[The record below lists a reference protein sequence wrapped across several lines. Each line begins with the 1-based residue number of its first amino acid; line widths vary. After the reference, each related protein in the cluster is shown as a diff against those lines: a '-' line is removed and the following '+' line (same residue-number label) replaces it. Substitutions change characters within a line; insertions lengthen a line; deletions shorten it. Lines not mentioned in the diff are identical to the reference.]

1 MQENLGKPQEKL
13 VLIVDDDDSIR
24 DLLEF
29 VVKKEGF
36 KIEKAADGKSAL
48 EKAKNLNPDLILL
61 DLMLPGYG
69 GFEILRELQSYE
81 TASIPIIIITGRYA
95 DRTTIELIKQEPNV
109 KEFVEKPIKVNI
121 LSSLIHKIL
130 KTKPLK

>member
-1 MQENLGKPQEKL
+1 MQENLGKPQDKL

>member
-1 MQENLGKPQEKL
+1 MQENLSRPQDKL

-24 DLLEF
+24 ELLEF
-29 VVKKEGF
+29 IVKKEGF
-36 KIEKAADGKSAL
+36 KVEKVADGKTAL
-48 EKAKNLNPDLILL
+48 EKVKNLNPDLILL

-69 GFEILRELQSYE
+69 GFEIIRELQAYE
-81 TASIPIIIITGRYA
+81 TASIPIVVITGRYA

-121 LSSLIHKIL
+121 LSAILHKIL
-130 KTKPLK
+130 KTRPIR

>member
-1 MQENLGKPQEKL
+1 MDEHLDKPQNKL

-29 VVKKEGF
+29 IVKKEGF
-36 KIEKAADGKSAL
+36 KVEKASDGKTAIEKAKTI
-48 EKAKNLNPDLILL
+48 NPDLILL

-69 GFEILRELQSYE
+69 GFEILRELQAYE
-81 TASIPIIIITGRYA
+81 TSSIPIIIITGRYA

-109 KEFVEKPIKVNI
+109 KEFIEKPIKVNV
-121 LSSLIHKIL
+121 LSALIHKIL
-130 KTKPLK
+130 KTKP